1 MYYKKYGE
9 LPYIANSSSNNNNNE
24 NILSTSR
31 GGGEDKQNDESIND
45 SSISND
51 KTLTTINGNNNTFTP
66 IPIPQHSPTVTTTT
80 TGTTN
85 ENSNDHVMDLSMQS
99 QFNDNSIIKLKTS
112 PNSNDIDIGI
122 AKRSIKLE
130 NNEHTSQKSSKMFKT
145 DEQKT
150 SPTNQRNNN
159 DLLTINIK
167 SEKPSPFIPSPF
179 SSIANPYLPLHQ
191 HQHPLHH
198 QQQHHPLMSPSLH
211 QQQQQQIKMPHHPI
225 AIPATTPNGSTQSL
239 SSSPSLGNYHSNF
252 SSMLKLPGFNNHHS
266 SFHVPTKME
275 NNEHHQHQLQQQQQ
289 QNLQNHLQQQF
300 LQHATQQLLG
310 GGPPN
315 LFNDQSLSSFLPTNI
330 LNQIQP
336 PRPLSAASSSQH
348 QNNVSLDDSIAAN
361 EEDNEEYVPDPNEPP
376 PTPINVLITK
386 PTELM
391 KSDSLAMFIRVWDRG
406 SNNSCSR
413 TDLHFKYIP
422 NCKYLLNKAKAEK
435 LSRSNA
441 STPTVKDEKV
451 IIDDLFINF
460 LFIISF

>member
-1 MYYKKYGE
+1 M
-9 LPYIANSSSNNNNNE
+9 
-24 NILSTSR
+24 
-31 GGGEDKQNDESIND
+31 
-45 SSISND
+45 
-51 KTLTTINGNNNTFTP
+51 
-66 IPIPQHSPTVTTTT
+66 
-80 TGTTN
+80 
-85 ENSNDHVMDLSMQS
+85 
-99 QFNDNSIIKLKTS
+99 
-112 PNSNDIDIGI
+112 
-122 AKRSIKLE
+122 
-130 NNEHTSQKSSKMFKT
+130 
-145 DEQKT
+145 
-150 SPTNQRNNN
+150 
-159 DLLTINIK
+159 
-167 SEKPSPFIPSPF
+167 
-179 SSIANPYLPLHQ
+179 
-191 HQHPLHH
+191 
-198 QQQHHPLMSPSLH
+198 
-211 QQQQQQIKMPHHPI
+211 
-225 AIPATTPNGSTQSL
+225 
-239 SSSPSLGNYHSNF
+239 
-252 SSMLKLPGFNNHHS
+252 
-266 SFHVPTKME
+266 
-275 NNEHHQHQLQQQQQ
+275 
-289 QNLQNHLQQQF
+289 
-300 LQHATQQLLG
+300 
-310 GGPPN
+310 
-315 LFNDQSLSSFLPTNI
+315 SSFLPTNI